1 MEHQPLKS
9 PIGKKNTQIWE
20 AYQEV
25 LKELQEKEAVASTTE
40 VSAAK
45 RREGAIKIAEG
56 LDANKMTSALEDLA
70 LGTAEA
76 ISQFAEL
83 NVAIEEKKD
92 ELRKVHKLEYDANAA
107 VALAAAKDKLV
118 KDREEQAER
127 IISEAEEKR
136 DHILADA
143 ALDAKAID
151 DAAAQRKAE
160 FEQTTKRATEQWAYE
175 FARKKRHD
183 LDTIQDEIDAKM
195 KLLNERELYIAGRE
209 ETIKELDTRIIGLE
223 TQLADK
229 EKSIQATVDAAVKE
243 AVDRAN
249 KSGAIAKT
257 MAEKELRGEMAVLQS
272 RNESL
277 QSLVDDLRERL
288 TRAEDQVQAANGR
301 VTEIATSAFKR
312 DADAATVAK
321 VSEIAAGSQKSK

>member
-9 PIGKKNTQIWE
+9 PIGKKNTQLWE

-25 LKELQEKEAVASTTE
+25 LKELEEKESVASTTE

-45 RREGAIKIAEG
+45 RREGAIRLAES
-56 LDANKMTSALEDLA
+56 LDVGQLTSSLEDLS
-70 LGTAEA
+70 LGLSEA
-76 ISQFAEL
+76 MSTFHEL
-83 NVAIEEKKD
+83 NTAIDEKKS
-92 ELRKVHKLEYDANAA
+92 ELEKVHKLEYAANAT
-107 VALAAAKDKLV
+107 VALAAAKEKFV

-127 IISEAEEKR
+127 IISNAEEQRKEII
-136 DHILADA
+136 D
-143 ALDAKAID
+143 DAKAKAQDIN
-151 DAAAQRKAE
+151 DAIESKKAE
-160 FEQTTKRATEQWAYE
+160 VQEAMKRAEEQWAYD
-175 FARKKRHD
+175 FARKKRTD
-183 LDTIQDEIDAKM
+183 LDSIQDEIDAKM
-195 KLLNERELYIAGRE
+195 KLLNERELYIASRE
-209 ETIKELDTRIIGLE
+209 ETIKELDTKIIGLE

-321 VSEIAAGSQKSK
+321 VSEIAAGSQKGK